1 MCTASGLVLYLWAR
15 SWTAFGLMLFLWE
28 QSLPAC
34 GLVLSL
40 WKQSLPAGLMLFLW
54 EQSLLAIAGCQSASM
69 LDAKPSSRASF
80 APTGINPSTEMTF
93 QRDHF
98 P

>member
-1 MCTASGLVLYLWAR
+1 MCTASGLVLYLWER
-15 SWTAFGLMLFLWE
+15 SLTAFGLMLFLWE
-28 QSLPAC
+28 
-34 GLVLSL
+34 
-40 WKQSLPAGLMLFLW
+40 QSLPAGLMLFLW

-93 QRDHF
+93 QMDHF